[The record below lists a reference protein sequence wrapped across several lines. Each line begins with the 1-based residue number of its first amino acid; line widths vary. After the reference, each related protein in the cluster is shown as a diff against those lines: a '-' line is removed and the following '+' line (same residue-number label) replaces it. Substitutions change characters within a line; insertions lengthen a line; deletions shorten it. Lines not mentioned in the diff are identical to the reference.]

1 MTMYYFALLLH
12 PERTTPPSPDQQAAE
27 LGEWGRFHERAASA
41 IRAGDALAPATDAVR
56 ITGGPD
62 APVVTEGPYAE
73 GAEVAGGYYV
83 FEADDLD
90 AALAIAQ
97 DIPAARFGAVEV
109 WPMVE
114 WRTPAR
120 ALAGDWLAL
129 LLEPVESASAPGS
142 AEWNEGARAHE
153 AFGRAADEHILTGAA
168 LQHHSTATTVQV
180 RDGKTA
186 LTDGP
191 FAEGAEVAHGFYVL
205 AATDRDEAVKLAS
218 MIPASTVEVRRLAG
232 ISGL

>member
-1 MTMYYFALLLH
+1 M
-12 PERTTPPSPDQQAAE
+12 
-27 LGEWGRFHERAASA
+27 
-41 IRAGDALAPATDAVR
+41 
-56 ITGGPD
+56 
-62 APVVTEGPYAE
+62 
-73 GAEVAGGYYV
+73 
-83 FEADDLD
+83 
-90 AALAIAQ
+90 
-97 DIPAARFGAVEV
+97 
-109 WPMVE
+109 
-114 WRTPAR
+114 
-120 ALAGDWLAL
+120 AL

-180 RDGKTA
+180 RDGKAA

>member
-1 MTMYYFALLLH
+1 M
-12 PERTTPPSPDQQAAE
+12 
-27 LGEWGRFHERAASA
+27 
-41 IRAGDALAPATDAVR
+41 
-56 ITGGPD
+56 
-62 APVVTEGPYAE
+62 
-73 GAEVAGGYYV
+73 AGGYYV

-114 WRTPAR
+114 WRPPGR
-120 ALAGDWLAL
+120 ALAADWMAL

-168 LQHHSTATTVQV
+168 LHHYSTATTVQV
-180 RDGKTA
+180 RNGKTT